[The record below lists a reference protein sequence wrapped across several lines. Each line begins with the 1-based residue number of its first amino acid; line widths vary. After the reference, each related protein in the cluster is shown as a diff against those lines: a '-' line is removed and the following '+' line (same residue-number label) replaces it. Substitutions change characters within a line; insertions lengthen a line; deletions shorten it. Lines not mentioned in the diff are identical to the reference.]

1 MRASWEATR
10 YHFVD
15 DLFGLFG
22 GFDWLHSDEARL
34 GIHRHIC
41 VNNSYNH
48 MNIFRNIDKSYCY
61 IAETTSVECRYD
73 NYESSGD
80 NIICIVENG
89 Y

>member
-1 MRASWEATR
+1 MICLVCLAGLIGCIATKRAWVYIDT
-10 YHFVD
+10 
-15 DLFGLFG
+15 
-22 GFDWLHSDEARL
+22 
-34 GIHRHIC
+34 C